1 MPTTRRR
8 PKPQQAM
15 LDLIT
20 GYWVS
25 QMVFVA
31 AKLGI
36 ADALAK
42 GPKTPAA
49 VAEQVGA
56 HAPFVH
62 RLLRTLASLGVF
74 AEGPKGRFRLTP
86 VGATLRSGVP
96 GSLREFAIMN
106 VSAHSW
112 AGWGALL
119 HGVRTGEVGFDHV
132 FGQRFFDWL
141 VAHPD
146 DERQFAASMASISG
160 AENDAVARAYG
171 YGRFG
176 RLVDVGGA
184 HGHLLATILR
194 RHRKLRGVLYDQP
207 QVVAGAA
214 ASGFL
219 AGLDDRVEVAGGDFF
234 AAVPAGA
241 DAYLMKYILHD
252 WDDERCVGLLAL
264 CRDAMAPGGRVLVV
278 ENIIEPGDRPS
289 WAKLLDINMMALL
302 TGKERTKEEFGAL
315 FARAGLHL
323 RRVHAT
329 ASPISILEA
338 AAA

>member
-1 MPTTRRR
+1 
-8 PKPQQAM
+8 M
-15 LDLIT
+15 LGHIT

-25 QMVFVA
+25 QMIFVA

-36 ADALAK
+36 ADVLAK

-74 AEGPKGRFRLTP
+74 AEAPNGRFRLTP
-86 VGATLRSGVP
+86 AGATLRSGVP
-96 GSLREFAIMN
+96 GSLRDFAMMIIDDYN
-106 VSAHSW
+106 W

-119 HGVRTGEVGFDHV
+119 HGVQTGTVAFDHV
-132 FGQRFFDWL
+132 HGQRFFDYL
-141 VAHPD
+141 VTHP
-146 DERQFAASMASISG
+146 EKEKRFAASMASISG

-171 YGRFG
+171 FGRFG

-219 AGLDDRVEVAGGDFF
+219 AGVDDRVEVAGGDFF
-234 AAVPAGA
+234 TAVPVGA

-252 WDDERCVGLLAL
+252 WDDARCGTLLTL
-264 CRDAMAPGGRVLVV
+264 CRDAMSPGGRVLVL
-278 ENIIEPGDRPS
+278 ENVIEPGNRPS
-289 WAKLLDINMMALL
+289 WGKLLDMNMLALL
-302 TGKERTKEEFGAL
+302 TGKERTKTEFRDL
-315 FARAGLHL
+315 FARAGLQL
-323 RRVHAT
+323 RRVVPT